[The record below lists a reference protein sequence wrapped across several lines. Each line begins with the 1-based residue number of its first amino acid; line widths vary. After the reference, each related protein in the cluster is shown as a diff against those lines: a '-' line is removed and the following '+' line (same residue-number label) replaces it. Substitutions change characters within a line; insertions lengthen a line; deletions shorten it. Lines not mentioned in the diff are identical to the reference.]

1 MLKKLRLLFFL
12 LPVVVLVSCAS
23 APKYQYIPKGKQVMV
38 ASWYGPKFHGRRTAS
53 GEIFDMYRLTAA
65 HKTLPFGTKLR
76 VINPENGRSVVV
88 KINDR
93 GPFVRGRDIDLSYA
107 AAKKIGLIA
116 KGTGRVYVEFIGR
129 DNRYI
134 KTVKYQIKG
143 DGPYTIQVG
152 SFREKNN
159 AWRLK
164 KALSISYRNV
174 HIIKKYING
183 RTYYRVIVGKFVNLL
198 DAERVALRLKR
209 EGYEVILT
217 RYEEVL

>member
-12 LPVVVLVSCAS
+12 LPAVVLISCAS
-23 APKYQYIPKGKQVMV
+23 APKYQYVPTGKQTMV

-93 GPFVRGRDIDLSYA
+93 GPFVRGRDLDLSYE
-107 AAKKIGLIA
+107 AAKRIGLIS
-116 KGTGRVYVEFIGR
+116 KGTARVYVEFLGR
-129 DNRYI
+129 DKSYVR
-134 KTVKYQIKG
+134 TVKYQING

-152 SFREKNN
+152 SFRDRDN

-164 KALSISYRNV
+164 KALSLSYRNV
-174 HIIKKYING
+174 HIIKKYLKG
-183 RTYYRVIVGKFVNLL
+183 GTYYRVIVGRFFNLT
-198 DAERVALRLKR
+198 DAENTALRLKR
-209 EGYEVILT
+209 EGYEVIVT

>member
-1 MLKKLRLLFFL
+1 MLKKLRLLFSL
-12 LPVVVLVSCAS
+12 LPAVVLISCAS
-23 APKYQYIPKGKQVMV
+23 TPKYQYVPKGKQTMV

-93 GPFVRGRDIDLSYA
+93 GPFVRGRDLDLSYE
-107 AAKKIGLIA
+107 AAKRIGLIS
-116 KGTGRVYVEFIGR
+116 KGTARVYVEFLGR
-129 DNRYI
+129 DTGYI
-134 KTVKYQIKG
+134 KTVRYQIKG
-143 DGPYTIQVG
+143 NGPYTIQVG
-152 SFREKNN
+152 SFRDKDN

-174 HIIKKYING
+174 HIIRKDIGG
-183 RTYYRVIVGKFVNLL
+183 RTYYRVIVGRFVNLY
-198 DAERVALRLKR
+198 DAERVAVRLKR